1 MTREFRI
8 LQANLKKITMA
19 QHSMLNDE
27 NLKDFGLL
35 LIQEPHRFLDDT
47 NKPVASPIGTNS
59 FLLTM

>member
-1 MTREFRI
+1 
-8 LQANLKKITMA
+8 MA

-35 LIQEPHRFLDDT
+35 LIQEPHCFPDDT